1 MSSAQDMLER
11 LLATGVSFKPE
22 TAVESARVQRMLM
35 AMGFV
40 WRDGDTAICEH
51 DNCMT
56 RGLHAQA
63 GRLSIIR
70 ENETGLVRYESC
82 KALLSLDIEDVMG
95 VSTLPLMRAFR
106 HVAAKQRVIEGKLD
120 RLLAVLEPQTIGK
133 PPVLRKSGSAKP

>member
-1 MSSAQDMLER
+1 MSTAQDLLER
-11 LLATGVSFKPE
+11 LLTVGVSFRPE

-51 DNCMT
+51 SKCT
-56 RGLHAQA
+56 SRGLTAQG
-63 GRLSIIR
+63 GRLSLVG
-70 ENETGLVRYESC
+70 ENATDTTHYESC

-95 VSTLPLMRAFR
+95 VSSLPLMRAFR
-106 HVAAKQRVIEGKLD
+106 HVAANQRVIEGKLD

-133 PPVLRKSGSAKP
+133 PPMLRKDGGNKP